1 MATTPLGLT
10 RLLPRAL
17 AILVLPLAV
26 ATIGAACNT
35 KDKNGGERGGAAA
48 AGGSKQFG
56 SIERKD
62 PRFDKLIARDA
73 TIEKLADGF
82 EWAEGPVWVKEGYGD
97 KGYLLF
103 SDVIKNVVH
112 KWKPGQGVTEFL
124 KPSGYSG
131 STPRGGEPGSNGLT
145 LDPQGL
151 LVLCEHGDRRVA
163 RLEKDGKTQ
172 TTLASSFEGKQFN
185 SPNDLCYDRAGNL
198 FFTDPPYGLVK
209 QMEDPEKE
217 LPFQGVYRLSKEG
230 ELSLLTRDMSR
241 PNGIALS
248 PDEKT
253 VYVCNSDPAKPVIM
267 AFDLDNGRLLNGR
280 VFFDAAPLVKA
291 GRKGNPDGL
300 KLDRDGNVFA
310 TGPAGV
316 LVIAPDGK
324 HLGTINPGNQLTANC
339 NWGGD
344 GSVLY
349 ITADMNLC
357 RVKTRTIGNRW

>member
-1 MATTPLGLT
+1 M
-10 RLLPRAL
+10 LLL
-17 AILVLPLAV
+17 ALPLAV
-26 ATIGAACNT
+26 ATVGVACNRQ
-35 KDKNGGERGGAAA
+35 DRNRAEGAP
-48 AGGSKQFG
+48 GSKDFG

-62 PRFDKLIARDA
+62 PRFDKLVARSA
-73 TIEKLADGF
+73 RIEKLADGF
-82 EWAEGPVWVKEGYGD
+82 EWAEGPVWVKDGYGD
-97 KGYLLF
+97 KDYLLF
-103 SDVIKNVVH
+103 SDVIKNVVY
-112 KWKPGQGVTEFL
+112 KWKPGQGGVTEFL
-124 KPSGYSG
+124 KPSGYTG
-131 STPRGGEPGSNGLT
+131 ETPRGGEPGSNGLT
-145 LDPQGL
+145 LDAQGL

-163 RLEKDGKTQ
+163 RLEKDGKTK
-172 TTLASSFEGKQFN
+172 TTLAEAFEGKQFN

-248 PDEKT
+248 PDEKK
-253 VYVCNSDPAKPVIM
+253 VYVCNSDPTKPVIM
-267 AFDLDNGRLLNGR
+267 VFDLDNGRLLNGR
-280 VFFDAAPLVKA
+280 VFFDAAALVKA

-300 KLDRDGNVFA
+300 KLDREGNVFA
-310 TGPAGV
+310 TGPGGV

-324 HLGTINPGNQLTANC
+324 HLGTINPDNQLTANC

-349 ITADMNLC
+349 ITADMNVC
-357 RVKTRTIGNRW
+357 RVKTTTIGNGW